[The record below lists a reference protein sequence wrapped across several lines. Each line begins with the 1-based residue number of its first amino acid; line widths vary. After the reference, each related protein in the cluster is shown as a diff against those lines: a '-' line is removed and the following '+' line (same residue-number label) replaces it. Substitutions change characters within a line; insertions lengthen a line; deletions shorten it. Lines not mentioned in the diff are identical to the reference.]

1 MVSVYFSVLGFEEL
15 SELFTTPLVQF
26 GQISISLSS
35 IAQIILLLTLLV
47 IFCRILKSFLTR
59 SLLVRFGFDAGNR
72 EAIATIITYAVV
84 TIGVLIILQAGGL
97 NLASLAVV
105 AGGLGVG
112 IGFGLQDITKNFAS
126 GLTLLIE
133 RTVKVGDLIV
143 FDGIEGFVESISLRS
158 TIIRTWDG
166 GDVIVPNS
174 QLIDNRVLNWS
185 YKSFQGRIRIPV
197 GVAYGSDP
205 LVVTEV
211 LLQSAYMESSVLSDP
226 EPVVAFLEFGDSALI
241 FEMQV
246 WVSRIDNHPSI
257 TSSLNYIIE
266 YNLRQNGIEIPFPQR
281 DLWLRNPE
289 DLKSIFEKQKNILR
303 NEPLFFKQ
311 QSPKN
316 GSTSSIHSLLRKINY
331 FEEFSDLEL
340 RLLIEAGYR
349 KKLKPLEVLFHEGDP
364 GDAFYIILSGAVE
377 VYVERINKHLTTL
390 KAGKFFGELSLLLG
404 IPRTATVRAEENTV
418 LFLVNKKGFEKLLKK
433 HPEIAEIIV
442 QALGK
447 YKEELAERQKQLRE
461 LGLVDASEDDKNP
474 VVWVRKRLTNLFSLQ

>member
-1 MVSVYFSVLGFEEL
+1 MSFYFGFLSFEDI

-35 IAQIILLLTLLV
+35 IAQIILSFIFLVLL
-47 IFCRILKSFLTR
+47 CRLLKSFLTR

-72 EAIATIITYAVV
+72 EAIATIITYAVG
-84 TIGVLIILQAGGL
+84 TIGFLIILQAGGL

-112 IGFGLQDITKNFAS
+112 IGFGLQDVTKNFAS
-126 GLTLLIE
+126 GLTLLVE
-133 RTVKVGDLIV
+133 RSVKVGDLIV
-143 FDGIEGFVESISLRS
+143 FDGMEGFVESISLRS
-158 TIIRTWDG
+158 TILRTWDG
-166 GDVIVPNS
+166 GDVVVPNS
-174 QLIDNRVLNWS
+174 QLVDNRILNWS
-185 YKSFQGRIRIPV
+185 YKSFQGRITIPV

-205 LVVTEV
+205 LVVTEI
-211 LLQSAYMESSVLSDP
+211 LLQSAYMESATLSDP
-226 EPVVAFLEFGDSALI
+226 APIVTFRGFGDSALI
-241 FEMQV
+241 FELRV
-246 WVSRIDNHPSI
+246 WVSRIDNKLSI
-257 TSSLNYIIE
+257 TSSLHYIIE
-266 YNLRQNGIEIPFPQR
+266 YNLRQNEIEIPFPQT

-289 DLKSIFEKQKNILR
+289 SLNSVFGKEKKALEDKYSFLQD
-303 NEPLFFKQ
+303 
-311 QSPKN
+311 
-316 GSTSSIHSLLRKINY
+316 TSSQPRKPLSIRDLLRQITY
-331 FEEFSDLEL
+331 FENFSDLEL

-349 KKLKPLEVLFHEGDP
+349 KRLQPLEVLFREGDP
-364 GDAFYIILSGAVE
+364 GDAFYIVLSGAVE
-377 VYVERINKHLTTL
+377 VYVEKIDKHLTTL
-390 KAGKFFGELSLLLG
+390 KAGQFFGELSLLLG
-404 IPRTATVRAEENTV
+404 IPRTATVRAEENTI